1 MHSGINGFNFI
12 AMKRIVHIL
21 LVENDVLSQLEV
33 TRALEKRN
41 ILHFLTVVKNGDE
54 ALEVLS
60 NSNHYRSGKPDV
72 IFVDLN
78 IPDLNGL
85 DMLSAIHANPRW
97 KDIKIFM
104 LTSSDRPLDRNKAF
118 ELGASGFF
126 TKPLSLE
133 NPSTSDAF
141 NLMIDLMNF

>member
-1 MHSGINGFNFI
+1 MHSETNGFTFI
-12 AMKRIVHIL
+12 AMKRIVRIL

-41 ILHFLTVVKNGDE
+41 ILHFLTTVKNGGE
-54 ALEVLS
+54 ALEFLAGA
-60 NSNHYRSGKPDV
+60 NHYRTGKPDV
-72 IFVDLN
+72 IFIDLN

-85 DMLSAIHANPRW
+85 DMLTAIHANPTW

-104 LTSSDRPLDRNKAF
+104 LTSSDQPFDRNKAF

-126 TKPLSLE
+126 TKPLNLD

-141 NLMIDLMNF
+141 SLMIDLMNL